1 MTMSIIKQYCEVKV
15 MDDFDLGPI
24 LPGEIEDH
32 DLEDNRANVESSSN
46 DFLKEEVNDENEC
59 EYRVFDEP
67 D

>member
-1 MTMSIIKQYCEVKV
+1 

-59 EYRVFDEP
+59 EYRVFDEL